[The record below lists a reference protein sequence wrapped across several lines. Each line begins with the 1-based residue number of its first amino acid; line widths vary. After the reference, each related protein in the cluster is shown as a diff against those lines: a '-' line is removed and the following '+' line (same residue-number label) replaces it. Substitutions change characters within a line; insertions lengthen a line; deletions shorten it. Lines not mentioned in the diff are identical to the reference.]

1 MIGVP
6 ACHKCKRSTRAT
18 HFMRVMRSLVVRQ
31 GANCPGPERTLR
43 NPEELPRDLLLLIL
57 KLAAAEGYLLRYSGP
72 DRSPRAADDEWL
84 FSVSWQDDVVRG
96 GRGSKLMLLAA
107 VLRRSS
113 SRRCCMLFITRFGV
127 SVAISTEKLAPDSF
141 LSRMLRRCGKGGL
154 QR

>member
-1 MIGVP
+1 
-6 ACHKCKRSTRAT
+6 
-18 HFMRVMRSLVVRQ
+18 MRVMRSLVVRQ

-84 FSVSWQDDVVRG
+84 FSVSWQDDVDLLG

-107 VLRRSS
+107 VPRQSS
-113 SRRCCMLFITRFGV
+113 SRRCCMLFRTRFGV
-127 SVAISTEKLAPDSF
+127 SVAISTETLAPESF
-141 LSRMLRRCGKGGL
+141 LSRVLRRCEKGVIKC
-154 QR
+154 